1 MRAYLG
7 IDIGGTNIKAALV
20 SEEGGLVA
28 FLSMPWSGGAA
39 GDAVDVVSRLTQNLT
54 SANEDH
60 EVVAC
65 GVGSAGLVDT
75 RTGVVRLSPNL
86 SEWHDVELRRM
97 VAEAIGLPTRI
108 ENDANAAA
116 YGEYLA
122 GAARGTTNAIV
133 LTIGTG
139 IGGGLILNG
148 SLYRGGGFAGE
159 VGHMTIERDGDPCPC
174 GNAGC
179 LERMANAEAVVRSV
193 SRLLDGGRESVLAA
207 TGVAKALTAKEVGRA
222 AAAGDAVATEALEEV
237 GRALGA
243 GLANLVLTLDP
254 DVIVI
259 GGGVAAA
266 GEPLLAPTRAEMAQR
281 CYGSSVSLPRVVPAE
296 LGNTAGVVGAALL
309 ARDEFPP
316 V

>member
-20 SEEGGLVA
+20 SKEGALVA
-28 FLSMPWSGGAA
+28 FRSMPWSGGPA

-54 SANEDH
+54 NVNKDH
-60 EVVAC
+60 EIVAC

-75 RTGVVRLSPNL
+75 SSGVVRLSPNL
-86 SEWHDVELRRM
+86 PEWHDVELRRM
-97 VAEAIGLPTRI
+97 VAEALGLPTTI

-122 GAARGTTNAIV
+122 GAARGATNAVV

-148 SLYRGGGFAGE
+148 ALYRGGGFAGE
-159 VGHMTIERDGDPCPC
+159 VGHTTVERDGEPCLC

-179 LERMANAEAVVRSV
+179 LERLASAEAVVRSV
-193 SRLLDGGRESVLAA
+193 RRLISEGRESVLVTTETAA
-207 TGVAKALTAKEVGRA
+207 ALTAKEVGEA
-222 AAAGDAVATEALEEV
+222 AASGDAVAAEALEQV

-266 GEPLLAPTRAEMAQR
+266 GEPLLAPTRAEMARR
-281 CYGSSVSLPRVVPAE
+281 CYCGSASLPRVVPAE

-309 ARDEFPP
+309 ARDEFPHA
-316 V
+316 